1 MNTNEKNLIN
11 GYIYYYDQNLLAGD
25 IVLTS
30 ANTATSKAIRLGT
43 QSEFSHVMM
52 MINKCAYVHAIAN
65 GVESGNIQRE
75 IFDKPEYMQVLRLK
89 NREKYAL
96 SLEQVI
102 KKVTHDIAKPY
113 SVPNAINAKFK
124 IPFNFNTL
132 ETKRY
137 CSQLVALAYKE
148 ANIDLVK
155 NPNHCTPEEILQS
168 GLLEKINIKLTDI
181 TSSEIHPLYKLSLL
195 EPNPLIL
202 HNQQIREAIIEVQKI
217 TFNSY
222 LSFYDIDNFLVKNK
236 NFDETITYTFLQK
249 GYFDFP
255 QKIKEANPYRYGNQ
269 HEFKDFIDKNYGIK
283 DRKFLIQ
290 QLKEMSSNMLLK
302 HKEDLEMVKHAQKKF
317 GNLHFIQKKI
327 ELYKCLCEM
336 YNTLLNNCNQYI

>member
-1 MNTNEKNLIN
+1 MNVNEKKLNN
-11 GYIYYYDQNLLAGD
+11 GYIYYYDQDLLAGD
-25 IVLTS
+25 IVLTA

-102 KKVTHDIAKPY
+102 KEVTQDIAKLY

-124 IPFNFNTL
+124 IPLKFNTI

-137 CSQLVALAYKE
+137 CSQLVALAYKK
-148 ANIDLVK
+148 ANINLVK
-155 NPNHCTPEEILQS
+155 DPDHCTPEEILQS
-168 GLLEKINIKLTDI
+168 GLLERINIKLTDI
-181 TSSEIHPLYKLSLL
+181 SSSEIHPLYKLKLL
-195 EPNPLIL
+195 EPNPLSL
-202 HNQQIREAIIEVQKI
+202 HNQQIREATIEVQKI
-217 TFNSY
+217 TSNSN
-222 LSFYDIDNFLVKNK
+222 LSFYNIDNFLVKNK
-236 NFDETITYTFLQK
+236 NLDDKITYIFLQK

-255 QKIKEANPYRYGNQ
+255 QRIKEANPYWYDNQ
-269 HEFKDFIDKNYGIK
+269 YEFKNFIDNNYSIQ

-290 QLKEMSSNMLLK
+290 HLKEMSSNMLLK
-302 HKEDLEMVKHAQKKF
+302 HKEDLEMVEHAQKEF
-317 GNLHFIQKKI
+317 GNLQFIQKKI
-327 ELYKCLCEM
+327 ELYKTLCEM
-336 YNTLLNNCNQYI
+336 YRTLLSNCNQYM